1 MTSPTPAPGPDKPVE
16 TRKLSR
22 LVLLWRFARAYPGQ
36 LTAALSALVV
46 AALATLAIPQG
57 LKLIVDNGFAKG
69 SDPAAVAPYFWAM
82 LGIVLLMGIATALR
96 FYFVSWI
103 GERVVA
109 DLRKT
114 VQSHLLSLDP
124 VFFEENR
131 PAEIASRLT
140 SDTAIIEQVVSSG
153 ASMALRNAV
162 MGVGGLIY
170 MGIQSPKLTLLML
183 LVIPVTILPIVWLG
197 RRVRA
202 MSKTSQDRI
211 AGVGTMIAEVL
222 GAIKIVQAF
231 TQESR
236 EADRFGAA
244 VEGAFETAKKRIRLR
259 AGMTAVVITL
269 IFGAITL
276 VLWQGA
282 LDVISGRLTGGTIA
296 AFIFAAAIV
305 AGAFG
310 TLTEVYGDFM
320 RAAGASARMEELLA
334 ARPGIR
340 APEQPTPLPVPAAGA
355 LALEHVTFHYPSKPE
370 GAALVDFNL
379 EIAAGETVAVVGPS
393 GAGKSTLFQL
403 VQRFYDPEAGV
414 ISLDGVPLTRADP
427 ADIRARIAVVPQ
439 ETVIFAASALE
450 NIRYG
455 RPGASEAEVWEAA
468 AAAHA
473 DGFLR
478 QLPDGI
484 HSFLG
489 EAGTRLSGG
498 QRQRLAIARA
508 ILRDAPILLLDEATS
523 ALDSES
529 ERLVQHALEG
539 LMHGR
544 TTLVIAHRLATVRN
558 ADRIIV
564 MDHGRIV
571 AEGTHDK
578 LIAGGGLYA
587 KLARLQFEEARPQV
601 A

>member
-1 MTSPTPAPGPDKPVE
+1 MATKSDLPPPE
-16 TRKLSR
+16 QRKLVR
-22 LVLLWRFARAYPGQ
+22 LRLLWGFARAYPAQ

-46 AALATLAIPQG
+46 AAMATLAVPAG
-57 LKLIVDNGFAKG
+57 LKLVVDNGFAQG
-69 SDPAAVAPYFWAM
+69 SDPAKVAPYFFGL
-82 LGIVLLMGIATALR
+82 LGIVVVLAVATAFR

-109 DLRKT
+109 DLRKS
-114 VQSHLLSLDP
+114 VQAHLVTLDP

-153 ASMALRNAV
+153 ASMALRNAF
-162 MGVGGLIY
+162 
-170 MGIQSPKLTLLML
+170 MGIGGIAYMAWQSPKLTGLML
-183 LVIPVTILPIVWLG
+183 LVIPLTVLPIIYLG
-197 RRVRA
+197 RRVR
-202 MSKTSQDRI
+202 SVSRSSQDRV
-211 AGVGTMIAEVL
+211 ANLGAMVAEVL

-231 TQESR
+231 TQGRR
-236 EADRFGAA
+236 EADRFGAS
-244 VEGAFETAKKRIRLR
+244 VEATFAIAKQRIRLR
-259 AGMTAVVITL
+259 AGMTALVIGL

-276 VLWQGA
+276 VLWEGA
-282 LDVISGRLTGGTIA
+282 LDVISGRLSGGTIA
-296 AFIFAAAIV
+296 AFVFTAGIV

-320 RAAGASARMEELLA
+320 RAAGASGRMEELLA
-334 ARPGIR
+334 AKPGIR
-340 APEQPTPLPVPAAGA
+340 APAQPAPLPEPARGA
-355 LALEHVTFHYPSKPE
+355 LSLSHVVFHYPSKPD
-370 GAALVDFNL
+370 GAALEDFSL
-379 EIAAGETVAVVGPS
+379 DVAAGETVAIVGPS

-403 VQRFYDPEAGV
+403 VQRFYDPQGGE
-414 ISLDGVPLTRADP
+414 IRLDGVRLTDADP
-427 ADIRARIAVVPQ
+427 EAIRARIAVVPQ
-439 ETVIFAASALE
+439 ETVIFAASALD

-455 RPGASEAEVWEAA
+455 RPDASEAEVWAA
-468 AAAHA
+468 AEAAHA
-473 DGFLR
+473 DQFLR
-478 QLPDGI
+478 ELPDGLA
-484 HSFLG
+484 SYLG

-508 ILRDAPILLLDEATS
+508 VLRDAPVLLLDEATS

-539 LMHGR
+539 LMRGR

-564 MDHGRIV
+564 MDAGRIV
-571 AEGTHDK
+571 AEGTHDR
-578 LIAGGGLYA
+578 LVAQGGLYA
-587 KLARLQFEEARPQV
+587 KLARLQFEEVRPQV